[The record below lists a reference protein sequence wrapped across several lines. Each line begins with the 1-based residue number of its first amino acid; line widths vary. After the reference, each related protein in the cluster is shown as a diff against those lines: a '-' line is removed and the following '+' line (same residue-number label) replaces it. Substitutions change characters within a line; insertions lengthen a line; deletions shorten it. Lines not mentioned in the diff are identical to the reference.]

1 MLVGCVFLLT
11 AIVAMPTGDS
21 SGRLAQLVPAPL
33 ELAPAALPATAVAS
47 PRANADNTPATATA
61 TATATQPAEASATAT
76 ERVER
81 LALAKRVERI
91 ASPRDTTFFSTAALL
106 AAIIIGVIVSLPM
119 SALIG
124 VALFDCSRRRRN
136 KKASSEPDPQRLA
149 SQSTPAG
156 VPSRATDGTTAD
168 VPLAATKKQL
178 ILERE
183 QSGSL
188 RGASALATMKVGSL
202 LDALPR
208 TDRPAIYV
216 TASAPAMT
224 HAELHHFVATGL
236 SELDE
241 YHVGSHD
248 RVALLFPDGPQMV
261 MALVAVMCRAIAVPI
276 NSASTDDELVAD
288 LRAVRASVVI
298 SFGDKLVGKLGLI
311 QQRVAVELRLLLFE
325 ARCRYPDAATR
336 SSSGF
341 TAAFSLRCYFNGRA
355 GSPLTTQSPSPR
367 LSPRWLVRTDTA
379 VLLQTSGTT
388 GQKKLVPQLVEDVIA
403 GALCIAASVPLGE
416 EDVNVSQMPLHHVGG
431 ILRSVFA
438 PILSGG
444 AVAHLGGF
452 SPKPFWEAACQVGAT
467 WYYASPTMH
476 RLYLDELL
484 ANPPQPEA
492 RLRLRYVANAA
503 GGLPAAL
510 ASEMREGYSR
520 MVGTCVTI
528 APSYGMTECMPMA
541 APPPAYA
548 LEKPGSS
555 GIPIGPEMQVQDEA
569 GEALPAGQVG
579 AIAVRG
585 CPVFRGYLTPLPDG
599 VSLGESVPGAGIGDH
614 GWFQTGDNGYL
625 DADGYLFVTGR
636 SKETIKRGGETITPS
651 DIEDVLV
658 THHAVAQ
665 CAAFSMPHA
674 TLQEV
679 VGVWV
684 VTKAG
689 AERPCLSELR
699 QFCSTRLHPSKW
711 PETLVHACSLPMGP
725 TGKIVRI
732 NSATRL
738 GLPMLEDS
746 TPQTERTFEVI
757 DMPPRGAPLASPIAT
772 RPYIDC
778 VSDQPRD
785 EHEEQACTEVEA
797 GVREMWMALRRQH
810 ELPGLDD
817 DLFLHGATSLIISQL
832 CAKIAS
838 RYGVRVAVGTVFL
851 KRSLRRIAEEVDA
864 ALLSGPKGPLKGRA
878 EAELDARVRS
888 HTGRSTRVSV
898 LILQALPALF
908 IHPMICAFHFSAF
921 MIMFVITRRV
931 IFDTWGQQP
940 GWPAFLLAFFTAVV
954 LTGAVVLNVVVP
966 LLGIAFKWLVL
977 GRCQAGRHELWG
989 CYYLRWW
996 LATRVL
1002 VVCEPGDIFLATPS
1016 MRRVYLRLLGAS
1028 IGADVSISGHA
1039 LYQVAL
1045 AADLVT
1051 IGDRTCID
1059 STASVCAVCADNS
1072 SLLMQPV
1079 VVGADCVV
1087 CCSTHIAPGAVLP
1100 DGTCMGPL
1108 SSSHELTDASP
1119 EFARFCRAKGDWIG
1133 EPPLWMKAFIG
1144 WPCIA
1149 FVALAR
1155 ASAWLPFFVMLVVQ
1169 AYDTFKL
1176 YGATCWNRYATCSE
1190 DPHQHFLYQD
1200 LMAQLNWWMA
1210 NERLLIIFALVL
1222 SRRVVRPF
1230 VHLAAVILI
1239 KRVVIGRFRAG
1250 PKGPWERFQVRLLRE
1265 MMLQGR
1271 KDGGPAD
1278 LCGVHELLGR
1288 HWGGV
1293 SMAMRLLGA
1302 EVGKR
1307 VFWPGVMPDVIEFDL
1322 LVVGDDVTFGSRS
1335 LILCSDTRE
1344 LAKVTLAAGSM
1355 VADRCVVLPGVTL
1368 GRNATLGSG
1377 SLAPAHAH
1385 FEPNSLAVGSIG
1397 GAPVMLRGA
1406 FAVHDSTTDA
1416 PLKTDPNSLV
1426 GGTDTLRPF
1435 GSTFYDTDD
1444 AGEPASTAS
1453 WSCLAVVPVAM
1464 ASYHCIV
1471 AAGVVLLYAGQ
1482 IPAALLLILWGI
1494 EDFPINEA
1502 APCLATALVAMLI
1515 IGAFVLIM
1523 SVFKAIGL
1531 MISIATK
1538 WLVIGQ
1544 RSPGKHSWDHSRY
1557 LMSWKIW
1564 FPLLQA
1570 EPSMEQFFCGSV
1582 YFVMYYRAL
1591 GATIGTDV
1599 CLNPL
1604 GTGLILPEPD
1614 LVEIGDNACVNAST
1628 IVCHNNN
1635 GGYFELATI
1644 EIRENVTLRSGVRV
1658 MQSSFISADARLLE
1672 HTLITPGDTVPQGA
1686 TWQGWPVRS

>member
-1 MLVGCVFLLT
+1 MLAGCVFLLT

-555 GIPIGPEMQVQDEA
+555 GIPIGPDMQVQDEA

-898 LILQALPALF
+898 LILQALPALL

-1155 ASAWLPFFVMLVVQ
+1155 ASAWLPIFVMLVVQ

-1307 VFWPGVMPDVIEFDL
+1307 VFWPGVVPDVIEFDL

-1464 ASYHCIV
+1464 ATYHCIV

>member
-1 MLVGCVFLLT
+1 V
-11 AIVAMPTGDS
+11 
-21 SGRLAQLVPAPL
+21 
-33 ELAPAALPATAVAS
+33 
-47 PRANADNTPATATA
+47 
-61 TATATQPAEASATAT
+61 ASATAT

-81 LALAKRVERI
+81 LASAERVERL

-106 AAIIIGVIVSLPM
+106 AAIVLGVVVSLPM
-119 SALIG
+119 SAIIG

-136 KKASSEPDPQRLA
+136 KKASSEPDHQGHS
-149 SQSTPAG
+149 SQSSPAG
-156 VPSRATDGTTAD
+156 VPSAATDGTTAD

-188 RGASALATMKVGSL
+188 RGASALSTMTVGTL

-261 MALVAVMCRAIAVPI
+261 MALVAVMCRATAVPI

-298 SFGDKLVGKLGLI
+298 SFGEKLVGKLELI

-325 ARCRYPDAATR
+325 AHCRDPDAATR
-336 SSSGF
+336 SRSGF
-341 TAAFSLRCYFNGRA
+341 PAAFSLRCYFNGRA

-367 LSPRWLVRTDTA
+367 PSPRWLVRKDTA

-510 ASEMREGYSR
+510 AAEMREGYSR

-585 CPVFRGYLTPLPDG
+585 CPVFRGYLKPLPDG
-599 VSLGESVPGAGIGDH
+599 ANLGGSVPGDGIGDN
-614 GWFQTGDNGYL
+614 GWFQTGDVGYL

-651 DIEDVLV
+651 DIEEVLV

-711 PETLVHACSLPMGP
+711 PETLVHACELPMGP

-738 GLPMLEDS
+738 GLPMLEES
-746 TPQTERTFEVI
+746 TPQTERAFEVI
-757 DMPPRGAPLASPIAT
+757 EMPPRGAPLSSPIAT

-778 VSDQPRD
+778 VSDKPRD

-797 GVREMWMALRRQH
+797 CVREMWVALRRQH
-810 ELPGLDD
+810 EPPGLDD

-864 ALLSGPKGPLKGRA
+864 ALQSGQIGPSKGRA
-878 EAELDARVRS
+878 ETELDACVKS
-888 HTGRSTRVSV
+888 HTGRSTRVGV
-898 LILQALPALF
+898 LILQALPALL
-908 IHPMICAFHFSAF
+908 IHPMISAFHFSAF
-921 MIMFVITRRV
+921 MIIFVATRRV
-931 IFDTWGQQP
+931 IFDASGHHP
-940 GWPAFLLAFFTAVV
+940 EYFGHLFVLAFFMTVVLTHAVV
-954 LTGAVVLNVVVP
+954 LDFVLP

-1002 VVCEPGDIFLATPS
+1002 VLCEPGVIFLATPA

-1039 LYQVAL
+1039 LCQVAL

-1051 IGDRTCID
+1051 IGARTRID

-1079 VVGADCVV
+1079 VVGPDCVV

-1100 DGTCMGPL
+1100 DGACMGPL

-1119 EFARFCRAKGDWIG
+1119 EFSRFCRAKGDWMG
-1133 EPPLWMKAFIG
+1133 EPPLWMKALIG

-1155 ASAWLPFFVMLVVQ
+1155 ASAWLPFFALLVFQ
-1169 AYDTFKL
+1169 AHDTFRL
-1176 YGATCWNRYATCSE
+1176 FGVTCWNRYATCSE

-1239 KRVVIGRFRAG
+1239 KRVIIGRFRAG
-1250 PKGPWERFQVRLLRE
+1250 PKGPWERFQIQLLRE
-1265 MMLQGR
+1265 IMLQGR
-1271 KDGGPAD
+1271 NDGGPAD

-1344 LAKVTLAAGSM
+1344 LATVTLAAGSM

-1385 FEPNSLAVGSIG
+1385 FEPMSLAVGSIG

-1406 FAVHDSTTDA
+1406 YAVHDSTTDV
-1416 PLKTDPNSLV
+1416 PPKSDPNSLV
-1426 GGTDTLRPF
+1426 GGADTLRPF
-1435 GSTFYDTDD
+1435 GSTFYHTGE

-1453 WSCLAVVPVAM
+1453 WSCLAAVPVAM
-1464 ASYHCIV
+1464 ATYNCIV
-1471 AAGVVLLYAGQ
+1471 AAGVALLYAGQ

-1494 EDFPINEA
+1494 EDFPIDDA
-1502 APCLATALVAMLI
+1502 APCLATALVVMLI

-1523 SVFKAIGL
+1523 SVSKAIGL

-1538 WLVIGQ
+1538 WLLIGQ

-1557 LMSWKIW
+1557 LMSWKLW

-1570 EPSMEQFFCGSV
+1570 EPSMEPFFGGSA
-1582 YFVMYYRAL
+1582 YLGMYYRAL
-1591 GATIGTDV
+1591 GATIGKDV
-1599 CLNPL
+1599 CLSPL
-1604 GTGLILPEPD
+1604 GTGLFLPEPD
-1614 LVEIGDNACVNAST
+1614 LVEIGDNTCVNAST

-1658 MQSSFISADARLLE
+1658 MHSSFISADARLLE

>member
-1 MLVGCVFLLT
+1 MLAGCVFLLT

-585 CPVFRGYLTPLPDG
+585 CPIFRGYLTPLPDG

-746 TPQTERTFEVI
+746 TPQTKRTFEVI

-931 IFDTWGQQP
+931 IFDKWGQQP

-1155 ASAWLPFFVMLVVQ
+1155 ASAWLPFFVMLMIQ

>member
-1 MLVGCVFLLT
+1 
-11 AIVAMPTGDS
+11 MPTGDS

-585 CPVFRGYLTPLPDG
+585 CPIFRGYLTPLPDG

-931 IFDTWGQQP
+931 IFDKWGQQP

-1155 ASAWLPFFVMLVVQ
+1155 ASAWLPFFVMLMIQ

>member
-1 MLVGCVFLLT
+1 MLAGCVFLLT

-33 ELAPAALPATAVAS
+33 ELAPAAIPATAVAS

-931 IFDTWGQQP
+931 IFDKWGQQP

>member
-1 MLVGCVFLLT
+1 MLAGCVFLLT

-931 IFDTWGQQP
+931 IFDKWGQQP

-1155 ASAWLPFFVMLVVQ
+1155 ASAWLPFFVMLMIQ

>member
-1 MLVGCVFLLT
+1 MLAGCVFLLT

-555 GIPIGPEMQVQDEA
+555 GIPIGPDMQVQDEA

-1464 ASYHCIV
+1464 ATYHCIV

>member
-1 MLVGCVFLLT
+1 MLAGCVFLLT

-898 LILQALPALF
+898 LILQALPALL

-1464 ASYHCIV
+1464 ATYHCIV

>member
-1 MLVGCVFLLT
+1 MLAGCVFLLT

-33 ELAPAALPATAVAS
+33 ELAPAAIPATAVAS

-149 SQSTPAG
+149 SQSTPAD

-898 LILQALPALF
+898 LILQALPALL

-931 IFDTWGQQP
+931 IFDKWGQQP

-1464 ASYHCIV
+1464 ATYHCIV